1 MTTVFATLTAIP
13 GPEGGRRGCRR
24 HRTGEISYSVISTPS
39 AVVLV
44 ALIAIITPI
53 CSLPAA
59 SQSVTRRATDIA
71 SLVAYPG
78 FYQGQAIVLQAD
90 LIETGSTIV
99 LVQEDELRA
108 LRVTSSG
115 PITPRGRV
123 EARGVFWDVGRLKPD
138 DPRVAA
144 NNLQTV
150 ADASAETEWPKPGEV
165 FVLRVTD
172 VFPANS
178 VSTPSLRDVVLDV
191 GKYVDK
197 PVTLTGQFRG
207 RNLYGDLP
215 QAPGLSRW
223 DFVLKSADA
232 ALWVTGTQPR
242 GKGFDL
248 NVSARIDTGRWLE
261 ASGVVKHG
269 RGLIWLESVKIV
281 AAQAPAA
288 VPALETVQEAGP
300 PPVVVFSSPTE
311 GEGDVPLDTRVR
323 IQFSRDMDPASFKDQ
338 IRVGY
343 APSAAPAQ
351 NEPPAP
357 TVTISYDAPSRGL
370 SIRFAEPLTRFRTV
384 KIELLGGI
392 KARDGAAMAP
402 WTLTFSGGG

>member
-1 MTTVFATLTAIP
+1 MSF
-13 GPEGGRRGCRR
+13 
-24 HRTGEISYSVISTPS
+24 SVTSAPP
-39 AVVLV
+39 AVVLAAFV
-44 ALIAIITPI
+44 AVITPI
-53 CSLPAA
+53 CSVPAT
-59 SQSVTRRATDIA
+59 SQPVTRRAADIA

-78 FYQGQAIVLQAD
+78 FYQGQPIVLQAD
-90 LIETGSTIV
+90 LIETGNTLV
-99 LVQEDELRA
+99 LVQMDEPRA

-115 PITPRGRV
+115 PVTPRGRV

-138 DPRVAA
+138 DPRVVA
-144 NNLQTV
+144 NNLQAV
-150 ADASAETEWPKPGEV
+150 ADASAESEWPKPGEV

-178 VSTPSLRDVVLDV
+178 VSTPGLRDIVLDV
-191 GKYVDK
+191 DEYVDRQ
-197 PVTLTGQFRG
+197 VTLTGQFRG

-261 ASGVVKHG
+261 VSGVVKHG
-269 RGLIWLESVKIV
+269 RGLIWLESVKI
-281 AAQAPAA
+281 AATQAPAA
-288 VPALETVQEAGP
+288 VPVLETVQEAGP

-311 GEGDVPLDTRVR
+311 GEADVPLDTRVR

-338 IRVGY
+338 IRVSY
-343 APSAAPAQ
+343 APTQAPAQ
-351 NEPPAP
+351 TEPPAP
-357 TVTISYDAPSRGL
+357 AHTVTITYDAPTRAL

-392 KARDGAAMAP
+392 KATDGATMAP
-402 WTLTFSGGG
+402 WILTFLVGG